1 MSNKVIMKFNSE
13 KFDEAIKES
22 SADESL
28 FGIKNIVE
36 LNGKTLREILK
47 LYDGKHVRIG
57 AGTSFFYADP
67 IHMGTKQRIIRLSEL
82 YYNRYKAD
90 LLYARKQE
98 KKLEDNLSMLS
109 EKFLPD
115 SSEKERLNEA
125 LSLLERWGKEGK
137 LRSSLEEAL
146 HKILRAKIEVII
158 PGRDDEL
165 EEDEKTLLIKAK
177 ELSDY
182 LQEVKNWQ
190 IAKKEGTL
198 ERNKWNFPLTLKR
211 RIISIEE
218 YALLSAEEF
227 DLPALPE
234 ENRKYGFLTADEV
247 MPARNWKNAYNKVI
261 SNKKTIEE
269 LSRYLDNWT
278 PFLDRKVIDA
288 FKSIDP
294 QNEVLFGP
302 DSVTIFTIE
311 GIEIGKYWYE
321 GEYGKKDP
329 YFLR

>member
-1 MSNKVIMKFNSE
+1 MKFNSE

-67 IHMGTKQRIIRLSEL
+67 IHMGTKQRIISLSDL
-82 YYNRYKAD
+82 YHNTYKTN
-90 LLYARKQE
+90 LLLARKQE
-98 KKLEDNLSMLS
+98 KRLENNLSMLS

-115 SSEKERLNEA
+115 GTEKERLNEA
-125 LSLLERWGKEGK
+125 LSLLDRWNKEGK

-165 EEDEKTLLIKAK
+165 EEDEKTLLITAE
-177 ELSDY
+177 ELSSY

-198 ERNKWNFPLTLKR
+198 ARDKWDFPLTLNR

-218 YALLSAEEF
+218 YALLSAKEF

-234 ENRKYGFLTADEV
+234 ENRKCGFLTADEI

-269 LSRYLDNWT
+269 LSRYLDNWK
-278 PFLDRKVIDA
+278 PFLDRKIVEA

-294 QNEVLFGP
+294 QNEMLFGP
-302 DSVTIFTIE
+302 DSVTIFRIE
-311 GIEIGKYWYE
+311 GIEDGKYWYE

-329 YFLR
+329 YLLR

>member
-1 MSNKVIMKFNSE
+1 MNNLIMKFNSE

-67 IHMGTKQRIIRLSEL
+67 IHMGTKQRIISLSDL
-82 YYNRYKAD
+82 YHNTYKTN
-90 LLYARKQE
+90 LLLARKQE
-98 KKLEDNLSMLS
+98 KRLENNLSMLS

-115 SSEKERLNEA
+115 GTEKERLNEA
-125 LSLLERWGKEGK
+125 LSLLDRWNKEGK

-165 EEDEKTLLIKAK
+165 EEDEKTLLITAE
-177 ELSDY
+177 ELSSY

-198 ERNKWNFPLTLKR
+198 ARDKWDFPLTLNR

-218 YALLSAEEF
+218 YALLSAKEF

-234 ENRKYGFLTADEV
+234 ENRKCGFLTADEI

-269 LSRYLDNWT
+269 LSRYLDNWK
-278 PFLDRKVIDA
+278 PFLDRKIVEA

-294 QNEVLFGP
+294 QNEMLFGP
-302 DSVTIFTIE
+302 DSVTIFRIE
-311 GIEIGKYWYE
+311 GIEDGKYWYE

-329 YFLR
+329 YLLR

>member
-1 MSNKVIMKFNSE
+1 MNNVILKFNSE
-13 KFDEAIKES
+13 QFDEAIKES
-22 SADESL
+22 SADQSL

-67 IHMGTKQRIIRLSEL
+67 IHMGTKQRIISLSNL
-82 YYNRYKAD
+82 YYNTYKTN
-90 LLYARKQE
+90 LLLARKQE
-98 KKLEDNLSMLS
+98 KRLENNLSMLS

-115 SSEKERLNEA
+115 VTEKERLDEA
-125 LSLLERWGKEGK
+125 LSLFDRWNKEGK

-165 EEDEKTLLIKAK
+165 EEDEKTILIAAK

-198 ERNKWNFPLTLKR
+198 ARDKWDFPLTLNR

-218 YALLSAEEF
+218 YALLSAKEF

-234 ENRKYGFLTADEV
+234 ENRKCGFLAADEI

-269 LSRYLDNWT
+269 LSRYLDNWK
-278 PFLDRKVIDA
+278 PFLDRKIVEA

-294 QNEVLFGP
+294 QNEMLFGP
-302 DSVTIFTIE
+302 DSVTIFRIE
-311 GIEIGKYWYE
+311 GIEDGKYWYE

-329 YFLR
+329 YLLR